1 MRCSSRTDTE
11 RIWSSSEIRTRDLA
25 ERNLIS
31 LRGEFKV
38 LDFSSS
44 HKLYF
49 VMLNYSSRFDSTP
62 ESGETKG
69 LLLILDAHSDLVTSS
84 SVTEAYRVCHF

>member
-11 RIWSSSEIRTRDLA
+11 RIWSSSEIRTKDSA

-38 LDFSSS
+38 LDFSSN

-49 VMLNYSSRFDSTP
+49 VMLNY
-62 ESGETKG
+62 
-69 LLLILDAHSDLVTSS
+69 
-84 SVTEAYRVCHF
+84 